1 MSHRKVKNPGFSHGH
16 NWLTATVFQ
25 ACDTSFCSS
34 KRSEH
39 TGKVSDPTK
48 LPSLSH
54 RNLENPGFY
63 HGHNWLTATV
73 FQACDTSFC
82 SSKRSEHTGKRA
94 AVGVWKGVL
103 VVGRVFAPMFSP
115 RTDTDVIMYLQEISP
130 SNLRGSLSC
139 LFATG
144 YFALGLLGIVHG
156 IRHILGHSLARLFP
170 ISVGPGILKSA
181 MMVCILFAC
190 VLTYLLCYGL
200 AVGPISY
207 FITPELL
214 PIQNRSNMFC
224 KCFSISSVLIVIT
237 NFATLPFYELID
249 PVTFVHFF
257 VIRSVF
263 SLIYIYIYLPETKNK
278 DTQEIVDALKCNSN
292 NRSRQNS
299 QFRILEKADLNS
311 RGPSQLMTILPN
323 LDVTEMDNGLG
334 KHAWNDISLLFF
346 LSHLWE
352 LSKVTPKLYNYVMA
366 PLDEDIYARAR
377 IVQLKPWLGNI
388 YAFVHFIDERFGD
401 WVNVSIFNAHKT
413 FKLTKLSRFQEF
425 SQQWRVRL
433 PVEVLYDIST
443 FVPFPNRCRLG
454 TLCHSGLA
462 FLRVRHEQSI
472 AKFLDFFIEKFDEV
486 GFADAMDYMART
498 FDSLIWAK
506 VYQEFCRD
514 A

>member
-1 MSHRKVKNPGFSHGH
+1 
-16 NWLTATVFQ
+16 
-25 ACDTSFCSS
+25 
-34 KRSEH
+34 
-39 TGKVSDPTK
+39 
-48 LPSLSH
+48 
-54 RNLENPGFY
+54 
-63 HGHNWLTATV
+63 
-73 FQACDTSFC
+73 
-82 SSKRSEHTGKRA
+82 
-94 AVGVWKGVL
+94 
-103 VVGRVFAPMFSP
+103 MFSP

-139 LFATG
+139 LFATE
-144 YFALGLLGIVHG
+144 YCALGLLGMVHG
-156 IRHILGHSLARLFP
+156 IRHILGPHSPGCFRFP
-170 ISVGPGILKSA
+170 SGPEYLSQAFCKIIMAQVPSSA

-433 PVEVLYDIST
+433 PPEVMYDIST

-454 TLCHSGLA
+454 TLCKSGLV

-506 VYQEFCRD
+506 VYIIKVRFQFKEKVKENGAQAAFEWLNKEVDSTMFVTIAKMYLTGLSPIDYSRFLYVYPTSYSPEVIKKLEPVVIEVNI
-514 A
+514 ARIRSHET